1 MLNVNELTTW
11 FIFSVLPIGLAIATF
26 AWKISKDKKDNENRI
41 TRIES
46 EVEDHNTSLRDI
58 KEEQKQQRED
68 TKVILEVSSKIDSL
82 NSRFDKF
89 EDRFYT
95 HQNNQLTKK

>member
-11 FIFSVLPIGLAIATF
+11 FIFSVLPIALAIATF

-46 EVEDHNTSLRDI
+46 DVGRNTDDI
-58 KEEQKQQRED
+58 KEVKDEQRQQREEI
-68 TKVILEVSSKIDSL
+68 KIILQISSKIDTL
-82 NSRFDKF
+82 NSRFENF
-89 EDRFYT
+89 ENRFYDKQDT
-95 HQNNQLTKK
+95 NN

>member
-11 FIFSVLPIGLAIATF
+11 FVFSVLPIGLAIATF

-46 EVEDHNTSLRDI
+46 EVGRNTDDI
-58 KEEQKQQRED
+58 KEVKDEQRQQREEI
-68 TKVILEVSSKIDSL
+68 KIILQISSKIDTL
-82 NSRFDKF
+82 NSRFEIF
-89 EDRFYT
+89 ENRFYDK
-95 HQNNQLTKK
+95 QDNNN

>member
-11 FIFSVLPIGLAIATF
+11 FIFSVLPIALAIATF

-46 EVEDHNTSLRDI
+46 EVTRNTEDI
-58 KEEQKQQRED
+58 KEVKDEQRQQREEV
-68 TKVILEVSSKIDSL
+68 KIILQISSKIDTL
-82 NSRFDKF
+82 NSRFENF
-89 EDRFYT
+89 ENRFYDKQDT
-95 HQNNQLTKK
+95 NN

>member
-1 MLNVNELTTW
+1 MLNESELTHW
-11 FIFSVLPIGLAIATF
+11 LIFTVVPMVGTLVGLF
-26 AWKISKDKKDNENRI
+26 LKISKDKRDNENRI

-46 EVEDHNTSLRDI
+46 EIEDHTNLLGDI

-82 NSRFDKF
+82 NNRFDKF

-95 HQNNQLTKK
+95 HQNNQLIKK

>member
-11 FIFSVLPIGLAIATF
+11 FIFSVLPIALAIASF

-46 EVEDHNTSLRDI
+46 ERVEIILNDI
-58 KEEQKQQRED
+58 KEVKDELRQQREEI
-68 TKVILEVSSKIDSL
+68 KIILQISSKIDTL
-82 NSRFDKF
+82 NYSF
-89 EDRFYT
+89 
-95 HQNNQLTKK
+95 